1 MQAAIRVSIKFEK
14 VRESFLTLGVPKSP
28 EDGLVAERVLAALH
42 HKLKLVVDIVR
53 GLLLQTSPPH
63 KNEESDPGAAN
74 GKPGIATQA
83 ECSRISYSHSSERQN
98 RGRSMQG
105 REREIPGERWER
117 EGTSWYR
124 LLCGHHGCAP
134 RRSDGGEDC

>member
-63 KNEESDPGAAN
+63 KNEESEPGAAN
-74 GKPGIATQA
+74 GKPGIAIQA

-105 REREIPGERWER
+105 RERERDTRGEMGAGRNELVPSSLWPPWLRPE
-117 EGTSWYR
+117 E
-124 LLCGHHGCAP
+124 
-134 RRSDGGEDC
+134 E

>member
-63 KNEESDPGAAN
+63 KNEELEPRAAN
-74 GKPGIATQA
+74 GKPGNAIQA
-83 ECSRISYSHSSERQN
+83 ECSRVSYPHSSERETAADRWKDDRDT
-98 RGRSMQG
+98 RGEMGAG
-105 REREIPGERWER
+105 RNE
-117 EGTSWYR
+117 
-124 LLCGHHGCAP
+124 LLP
-134 RRSDGGEDC
+134 SSLWPPWLRPEEE